1 MLRFL
6 QNSYKK
12 WIECTTIINASSH
25 LLQNKP
31 FVSMIKMS
39 HSVILTMI
47 CCNFCY
53 KQHSN
58 NSNLLVLVCL
68 IVRFDPNYFT
78 VILHFCI
85 VGFYFRPKYP
95 GISFTPCLIF
105 YKRFWRRQPYE
116 NKWIKH
122 KKFIYYYF
130 FNRWMIYNFT
140 LPSLVFS
147 IVKIRKADIFHNIS
161 HRLLFH
167 FK

>member
-39 HSVILTMI
+39 HSIILTMI

-58 NSNLLVLVCL
+58 NSNLLVLVSL
-68 IVRFDPNYFT
+68 IVRFDPNYFI
-78 VILHFCI
+78 VILHLCFD
-85 VGFYFRPKYP
+85 GFYFRPKYP
-95 GISFTPCLIF
+95 GPFAPCLIF
-105 YKRFWRRQPYE
+105 YKRFWRRQPYV
-116 NKWIKH
+116 NKWIKQ
-122 KKFIYYYF
+122 KMFI
-130 FNRWMIYNFT
+130 T
-140 LPSLVFS
+140 
-147 IVKIRKADIFHNIS
+147 IS
-161 HRLLFH
+161 STDEWYIILLYHR
-167 FK
+167 